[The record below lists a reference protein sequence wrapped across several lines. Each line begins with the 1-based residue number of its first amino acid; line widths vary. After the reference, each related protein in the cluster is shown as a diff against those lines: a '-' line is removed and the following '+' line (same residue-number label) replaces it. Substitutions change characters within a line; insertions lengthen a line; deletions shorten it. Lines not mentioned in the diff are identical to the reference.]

1 MPYYRGDYY
10 RGRRGDFWGA
20 IRGAAVGFLSGGL
33 PGAIAGG
40 IGGAVGGS
48 KPTGLVAGQGLPAP
62 MTPPTITLPGGV
74 GVNPGAILPGG
85 KPFLTSS
92 AGAVPP
98 GWHWNKSSGYNAN
111 GRYEEGTF
119 LVRNRS
125 MNPANPRALRRS
137 IRREQS
143 FVALARRTL
152 KGTGITIGRRS
163 FAKKA
168 KRR

>member
-10 RGRRGDFWGA
+10 RGRRGDLW
-20 IRGAAVGFLSGGL
+20 
-33 PGAIAGG
+33 GAIAGAAG
-40 IGGAVGGS
+40 GFLTGGFGGAVIGGLKGLQGTP
-48 KPTGLVAGQGLPAP
+48 KPQGSNLPAP
-62 MTPPTITLPGGV
+62 VGTPPTISLPGGI
-74 GVNPGAILPGG
+74 GVNPGAAMPGG
-85 KPFLTSS
+85 APLFTSS
-92 AGAVPP
+92 HGAVPA
-98 GWHWNKSSGYNAN
+98 GWHWNKSSGYGPN
-111 GRYEEGTF
+111 GRYEAGTF